1 MRRSGKI
8 KLFLGVVFC
17 LLFAATAGASGITP
31 MVNQAESQ
39 FVKGDTLGAAASLR
53 EAMMMVYNRSK
64 LEIEMSELVMGKPA
78 AMGSYQARKSNKY
91 KANETIIIYVEP
103 VGYHFVKKGDVYS
116 FGITADFA
124 VTDTK
129 GTILGGKKGFGSWE
143 LSSANRPLFDFY
155 MTLTYHFTGIKPGN
169 YIVITTLTGKNGA
182 GSTTIKTPIEIIP

>member
-1 MRRSGKI
+1 MRRSEKI
-8 KLFLGVVFC
+8 GLFFSVVFC
-17 LLFAATAGASGITP
+17 LLFAVTAGASGITP

-53 EAMMMVYNRSK
+53 EAMMTLYNQSK
-64 LEIEMSELVMGKPA
+64 LEIEMSVLVTGKPS
-78 AMGSYQARKSNKY
+78 AMGSYQARKNNKY

-103 VGYHFVKKGDVYS
+103 VGYHFAKKGNIYS

-143 LSSANRPLFDFY
+143 LSSTARPLFDFY

-182 GSTTIKTPIEIIP
+182 GSTTIKTPIEIVP

>member
-1 MRRSGKI
+1 MRRSEKI
-8 KLFLGVVFC
+8 GLFFGVVFC
-17 LLFAATAGASGITP
+17 LLFAVTAGASGITP

-39 FVKGDTLGAAASLR
+39 FVKRDTLGAAASLR
-53 EAMMMVYNRSK
+53 EAMMMVYNQSNLKIERS
-64 LEIEMSELVMGKPA
+64 ILVTGKPA
-78 AMGSYQARKSNKY
+78 AMGHYQARKNNKY

-103 VGYHFVKKGDVYS
+103 VGYHFVKKGDVYG